1 MCRAVSNCCERLD
14 HNGIGNMAVLTAK
27 SSTIFV
33 ATGEG
38 TSVYR
43 SIKEIPGPLRQKLQE
58 SMQGM
63 HSATILIADKRGR
76 EELVR
81 ALQGQ
86 PSSVQCRLAD
96 VHRNQQQKVQPAAVQ
111 QLKTRIRL
119 GSLRSWL
126 ELLLPVAVGASLWFF
141 IESRF

>member
-1 MCRAVSNCCERLD
+1 
-14 HNGIGNMAVLTAK
+14 MAVLTAR

-33 ATGEG
+33 ATDAG

-43 SIKEIPGPLRQKLQE
+43 SMKDIPAPVRRKLQE

-76 EELVR
+76 QELIR

-86 PSSVQCRLAD
+86 PSSVQCRLLEA
-96 VHRNQQQKVQPAAVQ
+96 HRNQQPKAPPVAEQRRAS
-111 QLKTRIRL
+111 QLSLT
-119 GSLRSWL
+119 SLRNWL
-126 ELLLPVAVGASLWFF
+126 EVLLPLVVGASLWFF
-141 IESRF
+141 VESRF

>member
-1 MCRAVSNCCERLD
+1 
-14 HNGIGNMAVLTAK
+14 MAVLTAK

-43 SIKEIPGPLRQKLQE
+43 SMKEIPIPLRRKLQE

-76 EELVR
+76 EELIR

-86 PSSVQCRLAD
+86 PRNVHCRLVDA
-96 VHRNQQQKVQPAAVQ
+96 HRSQQKEQPQPEEKPNPRV
-111 QLKTRIRL
+111 RL
-119 GSLRSWL
+119 GTLRNWL

>member
-1 MCRAVSNCCERLD
+1 
-14 HNGIGNMAVLTAK
+14 MAVLTAK

-43 SIKEIPGPLRQKLQE
+43 SMKEIPLPLRRKLQE

-63 HSATILIADKRGR
+63 HSATILIADKRGQ
-76 EELVR
+76 EELIR

-86 PSSVQCRLAD
+86 PSSVRCRLVDA
-96 VHRNQQQKVQPAAVQ
+96 HRNRQQKEPPAEEA
-111 QLKTRIRL
+111 KPKPRPRFAT
-119 GSLRSWL
+119 LRSWL

>member
-1 MCRAVSNCCERLD
+1 MYPAAGNYCERLD

-33 ATGEG
+33 ATDEG

-43 SIKEIPGPLRQKLQE
+43 SLKEIPAPLRRKLQE

-76 EELVR
+76 EELIR

-86 PSSVQCRLAD
+86 PSSIQCRLVD
-96 VHRNQQQKVQPAAVQ
+96 LHRNQQPTQAPAEMRP
-111 QLKTRIRL
+111 KRRMRL
-119 GSLRSWL
+119 GSLRNWL

>member
-1 MCRAVSNCCERLD
+1 
-14 HNGIGNMAVLTAK
+14 MAVLTAK

-43 SIKEIPGPLRQKLQE
+43 SMKDIPPSVRRKLQQ
-58 SMQGM
+58 SMRGM
-63 HSATILIADKRGR
+63 QTATILIADKRGQD
-76 EELVR
+76 ELVR

-86 PSSVQCRLAD
+86 PSNVRCRLLET
-96 VHRNQQQKVQPAAVQ
+96 HRAQQAKKATPAKAQ
-111 QLKTRIRL
+111 ERGNIRL
-119 GSLRSWL
+119 TSLRNWL

-141 IESRF
+141 VQSRF

>member
-1 MCRAVSNCCERLD
+1 
-14 HNGIGNMAVLTAK
+14 MAVLTGK

-33 ATGEG
+33 ATGAG

-43 SIKEIPGPLRQKLQE
+43 SIKEIPAPMRRKLRD

-63 HSATILIADKRGR
+63 QSATILIADKRGR
-76 EELVR
+76 EELIR

-86 PSSVQCRLAD
+86 PSSVKCRFVD
-96 VHRNQQQKVQPAAVQ
+96 VHRAQQQKAQTPVDRRRSA
-111 QLKTRIRL
+111 RL
-119 GSLRSWL
+119 VFGSLRNWL

>member
-1 MCRAVSNCCERLD
+1 
-14 HNGIGNMAVLTAK
+14 MAVLTAK

-43 SIKEIPGPLRQKLQE
+43 SMKEIPLPLRRKLRE

-76 EELVR
+76 EELIR
-81 ALQGQ
+81 ASQGQ
-86 PSSVQCRLAD
+86 PSSVRCRLVDAQ
-96 VHRNQQQKVQPAAVQ
+96 RNQQQKEPPAPEE
-111 QLKTRIRL
+111 KPKPRL
-119 GSLRSWL
+119 PLGTLRSWL

>member
-1 MCRAVSNCCERLD
+1 
-14 HNGIGNMAVLTAK
+14 MAVLTAK
-27 SSTIFV
+27 SSTIFI
-33 ATGEG
+33 ATDEG

-43 SIKEIPGPLRQKLQE
+43 SIKEIPLPVRRKLQQ

-63 HSATILIADKRGR
+63 HSATILIADKNGR
-76 EELVR
+76 DELIR

-86 PSSVQCRLAD
+86 PSSVRCRLLEA
-96 VHRNQQQKVQPAAVQ
+96 HRAQQQQNTEPPPRTPAKFK
-111 QLKTRIRL
+111 LRL
-119 GSLRSWL
+119 GSVRSWL

>member
-1 MCRAVSNCCERLD
+1 
-14 HNGIGNMAVLTAK
+14 MAVLTAK

-33 ATGEG
+33 ATDEG

-43 SIKEIPGPLRQKLQE
+43 SIKEIPGPLRRKLQE

-86 PSSVQCRLAD
+86 PSNVQCRLAD
-96 VHRNQQQKVQPAAVQ
+96 VHRSQQQRMQPSAGQ
-111 QLKTRIRL
+111 QSKTRIRL

>member
-1 MCRAVSNCCERLD
+1 MLPAASSCCERLD
-14 HNGIGNMAVLTAK
+14 HNGSGNMAVLTAK

-33 ATGEG
+33 ATDEG

-43 SIKEIPGPLRQKLQE
+43 SIKDIPGPLRRKLQD

-76 EELVR
+76 EELIR
-81 ALQGQ
+81 ALQGR
-86 PSSVQCRLAD
+86 PSSVQCRLAE
-96 VHRNQQQKVQPAAVQ
+96 VHRAHQEKPQAAAEQQSKSRV
-111 QLKTRIRL
+111 RL

>member
-1 MCRAVSNCCERLD
+1 MGMNRGSEPLD
-14 HNGIGNMAVLTAK
+14 HNRSGNMAVLTAK

-33 ATGEG
+33 ATDEG

-43 SIKEIPGPLRQKLQE
+43 SMKDIPLPVRRKLRE

-63 HSATILIADKRGR
+63 HSATILIADKNGR
-76 EELVR
+76 DELIR

-86 PSSVQCRLAD
+86 PSSVRCRLLEA
-96 VHRNQQQKVQPAAVQ
+96 HRAQEKQQPEPPRRVPPKHK
-111 QLKTRIRL
+111 LRF
-119 GSLRSWL
+119 GSVRSWL

>member
-1 MCRAVSNCCERLD
+1 
-14 HNGIGNMAVLTAK
+14 MAVLTAK

-33 ATGEG
+33 ATDQG

-43 SIKEIPGPLRQKLQE
+43 SMKDIPVPLRRKLQE
-58 SMQGM
+58 SLQGM

-76 EELVR
+76 EELIR

-86 PSSVQCRLAD
+86 PSSVQCRLAEL
-96 VHRNQQQKVQPAAVQ
+96 HRNRQQSAQTPAEPPPKLRL
-111 QLKTRIRL
+111 QLR
-119 GSLRSWL
+119 SLRNWL
-126 ELLLPVAVGASLWFF
+126 ELLLPLAVGASLWFF

>member
-1 MCRAVSNCCERLD
+1 
-14 HNGIGNMAVLTAK
+14 MAVLTAK

-33 ATGEG
+33 STDKG

-43 SIKEIPGPLRQKLQE
+43 SMKEIPLPLRRKLQE
-58 SMQGM
+58 SLQGM

-76 EELVR
+76 DELIR

-86 PSSVQCRLAD
+86 PSSVRCRLLEA
-96 VHRNQQQKVQPAAVQ
+96 HRAQQPPSPPPAAAARPK
-111 QLKTRIRL
+111 LGLRL

-141 IESRF
+141 IESR

>member
-1 MCRAVSNCCERLD
+1 
-14 HNGIGNMAVLTAK
+14 MAVLTAK

-43 SIKEIPGPLRQKLQE
+43 SIKEIPVPLRRKLQE

-76 EELVR
+76 EELIR

-86 PSSVQCRLAD
+86 PSSVHCRLVDA
-96 VHRNQQQKVQPAAVQ
+96 HRGQQQKEQTRTEAKS
-111 QLKTRIRL
+111 KTRLRL
-119 GSLRSWL
+119 GTLRNWL